1 MSPLARLIFNPKDDP
16 VLKRLQDDNQWVE
29 PEWYMP
35 IIPMVL
41 VNGAEGIGTGWAT
54 KIPNYNPREI
64 VQMIFDLLNGKDL
77 DDLKPLVPW
86 YKGFKGIIEPL
97 EHQRYVC
104 HGEISELSDTKV
116 VITELPVKTWTNN
129 YKETLETMQTGSE
142 KTKPQITDYSN
153 YSGDYSVHFEVSMT
167 PEEKRNAD
175 LQKGLHAFF
184 KLQTSIGTSSMV
196 LFDQHGCIKKYED
209 VKQILK
215 EFFDLRLE
223 FYGKRKKYLEGM
235 LGAEALKLSN
245 QARFI
250 IEKCDGSLV
259 VENKKRKKMIEELVK
274 RNYDA
279 DPVKKWKH
287 AQAQQTEEAPEDQVR
302 FLERF

>member
-16 VLKRLQDDNQWVE
+16 LLKRLQDDNQTVE

-64 VQMIFDLLNGKDL
+64 VHMIFDMLNGKSL
-77 DDLKPLVPW
+77 DELKPLVPW
-86 YKGFKGIIEPL
+86 YKGFKGTIEAL
-97 EHQRYVC
+97 EQQRYVC
-104 HGEISELSDTKV
+104 HGEISEVSDTKV
-116 VITELPVKTWTNN
+116 VITELPIKTWTNN
-129 YKETLETMQTGSE
+129 YKETLEVMQAGTE
-142 KTKPQITDYSN
+142 KIKPQITDYSN
-153 YSGDYSVHFEVSMT
+153 YSGDYTVHFEVSMT
-167 PEEKRNAD
+167 QQEKRNAD

-184 KLQTSIGTSSMV
+184 KLQTSISTSSMV

-209 VKQILK
+209 VGQILQ
-215 EFFDLRLE
+215 EFFDLRLQ

-259 VENKKRKKMIEELVK
+259 VENKKKKKIIEELVR
-274 RNYDA
+274 RNYDP
-279 DPVKKWKH
+279 DPVKKWKN
-287 AQAQQTEEAPEDQVR
+287 AQGQEIVESHEVQVR
-302 FLERF
+302 VSTRF